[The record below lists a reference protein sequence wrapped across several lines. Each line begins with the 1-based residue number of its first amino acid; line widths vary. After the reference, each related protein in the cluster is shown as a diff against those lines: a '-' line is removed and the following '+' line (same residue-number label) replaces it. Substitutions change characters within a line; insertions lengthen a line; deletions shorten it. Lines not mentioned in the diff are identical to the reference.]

1 MGLICVFLEEVIVTF
16 IEPCTA
22 DAEKIRFKAK
32 FSRDISEALPYVNAQ
47 MKRAQY
53 NNKIESLTYTKG
65 IKMITIYSETLA
77 VAKVINETEV
87 YEVCD
92 NIKDLINEAYEK
104 RDSIEPLFETR
115 KKPSALIIYKYLP
128 KTNCKK
134 CGEVTCIAFATK
146 LILGE
151 FPIEQCPCL
160 QDVENKENLDKIMEI
175 V

>member
-1 MGLICVFLEEVIVTF
+1 MFLEEVIITF

-32 FSRDISEALPYVNAQ
+32 FSRDISEVLPYINAQ
-47 MKRAQY
+47 MKRASY
-53 NNKIESLTYTKG
+53 VHKAKSLTYTEG
-65 IKMITIYSETLA
+65 IKMITVYSELLA
-77 VAKVINETEV
+77 VAKVINETEA

-92 NIKDLINEAYEK
+92 NIKDLINETYEK

-115 KKPSALIIYKYLP
+115 KKPSAITIYKYLP

-134 CGEVTCIAFATK
+134 CGEVTCMAFATK

-151 FPIEQCPCL
+151 FPIEKCTPL
-160 QDVENKENLDKIMEI
+160 QDVENKEKLDMLMEI